1 MSKLSVDEKTNEIVE
16 LRLLES
22 NKSSD
27 VNWHSNA
34 SSLSDDNA
42 NFHEKSRCSEYLN
55 EKSIVF
61 AESCKKSK
69 KSDWNSHFQLNVCY
83 WWLIS
88 IDTSSRASNKAF
100 DNDNEKNIDEQ
111 MICVQNAKLF
121 ENWYVK
127 KQKMMSFCLR
137 TNHRLN
143 NAINCYA

>member
-1 MSKLSVDEKTNEIVE
+1 MF
-16 LRLLES
+16 ES
-22 NKSSD
+22 NKNSMM
-27 VNWHSNA
+27 NWFSNV

-42 NFHEKSRCSEYLN
+42 NFHKKSKCFEYLKK
-55 EKSIVF
+55 KSIVS
-61 AESCKKSK
+61 AENCKKNEK
-69 KSDWNSHFQLNVCY
+69 FDWNFHFQLDVCC

-88 IDTSSRASNKAF
+88 IDTSNRTSNKVF

-137 TNHRLN
+137 TNYRLN
-143 NAINCYA
+143 DIINCYV

>member
-1 MSKLSVDEKTNEIVE
+1 MIKWLQTNAMSTRRWWVIVIALWIMIKLNRENE
-16 LRLLES
+16 RKW
-22 NKSSD
+22 KSSKCYILSIKTLD
-27 VNWHSNA
+27 SIKLTCLTILTWH
-34 SSLSDDNA
+34 D
-42 NFHEKSRCSEYLN
+42 
-55 EKSIVF
+55 I
-61 AESCKKSK
+61 
-69 KSDWNSHFQLNVCY
+69 QLDVCY

-88 IDTSSRASNKAF
+88 IDTSNRTNNKIF

-143 NAINCYA
+143 DVINC